1 MGQLS
6 GLPVA
11 EIVTATAPKCKE
23 PYSVASVSLLSF
35 TPAAAASSLPSPAP
49 LTALPPGCMI
59 FVFNLYSHV

>member
-6 GLPVA
+6 GSPVA
-11 EIVTATAPKCKE
+11 EIVTAPAPKCKE

-35 TPAAAASSLPSPAP
+35 TPAAASSLPSPAP